1 MTDPVWSVI
10 ALLTI
15 GLLGTL
21 WWIYVILE
29 LAYKEE
35 QDVSVQDKEHQK
47 DS

>member
-10 ALLTI
+10 ILLSI

-21 WWIYVILE
+21 WWIYDILL

-35 QDVSVQDKEHQK
+35 NDVHVQDKDHQEG
-47 DS
+47 S